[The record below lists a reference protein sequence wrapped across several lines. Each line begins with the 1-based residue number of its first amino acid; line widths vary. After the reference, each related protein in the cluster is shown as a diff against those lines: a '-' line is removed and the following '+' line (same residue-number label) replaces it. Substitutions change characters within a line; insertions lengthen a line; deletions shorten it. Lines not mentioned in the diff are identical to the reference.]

1 MNTCK
6 VFVEKKTNAEE
17 RGTGGKE
24 DRWDRDGPR
33 DGALPISHEREGGS
47 CIRVYIDALCTHGA
61 NLTFWADALQDYKLN

>member
-24 DRWDRDGPR
+24 DRWDRDG
-33 DGALPISHEREGGS
+33 ALRISHEREGGS
-47 CIRVYIDALCTHGA
+47 CLRVYRRS
-61 NLTFWADALQDYKLN
+61 LNSRGKPAILG